1 MSGASGG
8 VRLYRRVM
16 YYAVMTANVTPVD
29 SQCPNYPSN
38 HRLQINLCS
47 EAAAPQQQHNG
58 PPTLSTAGCAG
69 IPAAAQHTQRCAS
82 RLAQL
87 RCAGLASTSQPPQQQ
102 QRQQQQRTSFNT
114 QEEFLYLSLT
124 ELTN

>member
-1 MSGASGG
+1 
-8 VRLYRRVM
+8 M

-38 HRLQINLCS
+38 HQLQINLCS

-58 PPTLSTAGCAG
+58 PPTLSAAGRAG
-69 IPAAAQHTQRCAS
+69 IPVAAQHTQRCAS
-82 RLAQL
+82 QPAQMQ
-87 RCAGLASTSQPPQQQ
+87 RAGLASTNQQR
-102 QRQQQQRTSFNT
+102 QRQQQRMSFNM
-114 QEEFLYLSLT
+114 QAEFLYLSLT